1 MLWWP
6 SEQPLSPWFVHVV
19 CTYPL
24 GRQILKK
31 STGLLLL
38 TDPYSVTV
46 LVSVQYLSLL
56 CMKYCAVV
64 SGLRHWRPEYMPAST
79 TPSTTT
85 TSSTTTT
92 GLTAI
97 LDTALQKWESEGQI
111 FDVFSTERS
120 FKHTES
126 HDSG

>member
-1 MLWWP
+1 
-6 SEQPLSPWFVHVV
+6 
-19 CTYPL
+19 
-24 GRQILKK
+24 
-31 STGLLLL
+31 
-38 TDPYSVTV
+38 
-46 LVSVQYLSLL
+46 
-56 CMKYCAVV
+56 
-64 SGLRHWRPEYMPAST
+64 MPAST

-126 HDSG
+126 HDSGQSAELRLSLTEMTYRVFHYRVKNKFINFGLFI